1 MPKKK
6 KPEFSIPTQTEWQ
19 VMFAG
24 MDMSKQG
31 KQYFSPNQDGWRKI
45 FGDVDLVSTNTDENK
60 VEAEGINKKYLARFI
75 SPMSG
80 VMQIVE
86 TGINSGQRYE
96 VGYKV
101 STNSDAGFLATTVT
115 YLNANG
121 APLGVPS
128 SSGVKINSLETDT
141 YTPVSF
147 VTNPAPEGAVKA
159 QLVFVVFGMEQDK
172 SVDIN
177 KVTFKKIS

>member
-6 KPEFSIPTQTEWQ
+6 KPEFPVPTRAEFET
-19 VMFAG
+19 MFSG
-24 MDMSKQG
+24 MDMSKKG
-31 KQYFSPNQDGWRKI
+31 KKYFKANEDGWSKI
-45 FGDVDLVSTNTDENK
+45 FGDVDLVSANSVVNKTD
-60 VEAEGINKKYLARFI
+60 AQGSKKDYLARFL

-86 TGINSGQRYE
+86 TGLKAGKRYE

-115 YLNANG
+115 YLNENG
-121 APLGVPS
+121 TPMGVPS
-128 SSGVKINSLETDT
+128 SSGVKINSLEANTS
-141 YTPVSF
+141 TPVSF

-159 QLVFVVFGMEQDK
+159 QLVIVVFGMEQDK
-172 SVDIN
+172 NIDIH
-177 KVTFKKIS
+177 KVTFKTIS